1 MTKSKQKQLYEV
13 GRLKYLLENK
23 LGEIEIYKEEIKGLR
38 EINSLCAAFILY
50 FLTENGLSEDGALVT
65 RIAKSDISG
74 LVGKY
79 DVGCVSDGELY
90 KITLEEKPDEKAQH

>member
-1 MTKSKQKQLYEV
+1 MMKSKQKQLYEV

-23 LGEIEIYKEEIKGLR
+23 LGEIEIFKEEINGLR

-50 FLTENGLSEDGALVT
+50 FLANKSLPEDGGLVT
-65 RIAKSDISG
+65 RIAKSDIAG

-79 DVGCVSDGELY
+79 SVGCVSDGDFY
-90 KITLEEKPDEKAQH
+90 KITLEEKLNEKAQH